1 MLEAV
6 EWVDGRQRFL
16 TRSETVPGDEPP
28 REMGQLYE
36 VWREGET
43 LRVRLQIRRS
53 HSVDAPLEL
62 VAQRQ

>member
-1 MLEAV
+1 V
-6 EWVDGRQRFL
+6 GRRAAALPDPQRD
-16 TRSETVPGDEPP
+16 RVSGNEPP

-53 HSVDAPLEL
+53 HSVDAALEFT
-62 VAQRQ
+62 AQRQ